1 MKIVLYFNSKMLYNC
16 FMMIDKKETDK
27 MLSWN
32 EMSPLEQAQCQFWD
46 MYKDAYGVRP
56 RGIDTTGW
64 TLADFDKEFEFL
76 ANLIQQNFE
85 QEQADQKVA
94 IAEFE
99 AKVATLVNGTTS
111 REKAIAWLMDS
122 VEAQGDPEYACYLFG
137 LPYGYL
143 KEQPFTV

>member
-1 MKIVLYFNSKMLYNC
+1 MLYNC
-16 FMMIDKKETDK
+16 FMMIKKETK

-56 RGIDTTGW
+56 RGIDTSGW

-94 IAEFE
+94 VAEFE

-111 REKAIAWLMDS
+111 RETAIAWLMDS

>member
-16 FMMIDKKETDK
+16 FMMIEKETK

-46 MYKDAYGVRP
+46 MYKDAYGCRP

-64 TLADFDKEFEFL
+64 TLAEFDREFEFL
-76 ANLIQQNFE
+76 ANMIQQNHE
-85 QEQADQKVA
+85 QEQEDQREA
-94 IAEFE
+94 IAVFE
-99 AKVATLVNGTTS
+99 GKVATLVNDKTS
-111 REKAIAWLMDS
+111 RETAIAWLMDS

-143 KEQPFTV
+143 KEQPYHQ

>member
-1 MKIVLYFNSKMLYNC
+1 
-16 FMMIDKKETDK
+16 MMIEKETE

-56 RGIDTTGW
+56 RGIDTTSW
-64 TLADFDKEFEFL
+64 TLAEFDREFEFL
-76 ANLIQQNFE
+76 ANLIQQNYE

-99 AKVATLVNGTTS
+99 DKVLNLMHTGTN
-111 REKAIAWLMDS
+111 RERVVAWLMDS
-122 VEAQGDPEYACYLFG
+122 VDANGDRDYACYLFG

-143 KEQPFTV
+143 DAVTV

>member
-1 MKIVLYFNSKMLYNC
+1 MLYNHS
-16 FMMIDKKETDK
+16 MMIEKETE

-56 RGIDTTGW
+56 RGIDTTSW
-64 TLADFDKEFEFL
+64 TLAEFDREFEFL
-76 ANLIQQNFE
+76 ANMIQQNHE

-99 AKVATLVNGTTS
+99 DKVLNLMHTGTN
-111 REKAIAWLMDS
+111 RERVIAWLMDS
-122 VEAQGDPEYACYLFG
+122 VDANGDRDYACYLFG

-143 KEQPFTV
+143 DTVTV

>member
-1 MKIVLYFNSKMLYNC
+1 
-16 FMMIDKKETDK
+16 

-46 MYKDAYGVRP
+46 MYKDAYGCRP

-64 TLADFDKEFEFL
+64 SLAEFDREFEFL

-94 IAEFE
+94 VAEFE
-99 AKVATLVNGTTS
+99 AKVETLVNGTTS

-143 KEQPFTV
+143 KEQPYHQQGYENSSLL

>member
-1 MKIVLYFNSKMLYNC
+1 MLYNHS
-16 FMMIDKKETDK
+16 MMIEKETE

-32 EMSPLEQAQCQFWD
+32 EMSPLEQAQCQYWD

-56 RGIDTTGW
+56 RGIDTTSW
-64 TLADFDKEFEFL
+64 TLAEFDREFEFL
-76 ANLIQQNFE
+76 ANMIQQNYE

-99 AKVATLVNGTTS
+99 DKVLNLMHTGTN
-111 REKAIAWLMDS
+111 RERVIAWLMDS
-122 VEAQGDPEYACYLFG
+122 ADAQGDTDYACYLFG

-143 KEQPFTV
+143 DNPTK

>member
-1 MKIVLYFNSKMLYNC
+1 MLYNHS
-16 FMMIDKKETDK
+16 MMIEKETE

-32 EMSPLEQAQCQFWD
+32 EMSPVEQAQCQFWD

-56 RGIDTTGW
+56 RGIDTTSW
-64 TLADFDKEFEFL
+64 TLAEFDREFEFL
-76 ANLIQQNFE
+76 ANMIQQNYE

-99 AKVATLVNGTTS
+99 DKVLNLMHTGTN
-111 REKAIAWLMDS
+111 RERVVAWLMDS
-122 VEAQGDPEYACYLFG
+122 VDANGDRDYACYLFG

-143 KEQPFTV
+143 DTVTV

>member
-1 MKIVLYFNSKMLYNC
+1 
-16 FMMIDKKETDK
+16 MMIEKETE

-56 RGIDTTGW
+56 RGIDTTSW
-64 TLADFDKEFEFL
+64 TLAEFDREFEFL
-76 ANLIQQNFE
+76 ANMIQQNHE

-99 AKVATLVNGTTS
+99 DKVLNLMHTGTN
-111 REKAIAWLMDS
+111 RERVIAWLMDS
-122 VEAQGDPEYACYLFG
+122 VDANGDRDYACYLFG

-143 KEQPFTV
+143 DTVTV

>member
-1 MKIVLYFNSKMLYNC
+1 
-16 FMMIDKKETDK
+16 

-64 TLADFDKEFEFL
+64 SLADFDREFEFL

-94 IAEFE
+94 VAEFE
-99 AKVATLVNGTTS
+99 AKVATLVSGTTS
-111 REKAIAWLMDS
+111 RETAIAWLMDS

-143 KEQPFTV
+143 KEQPYQQQGYENSSLL

>member
-1 MKIVLYFNSKMLYNC
+1 
-16 FMMIDKKETDK
+16 MMIEKETE

-32 EMSPLEQAQCQFWD
+32 EMSPVEQAQCQFWD

-56 RGIDTTGW
+56 RGIDTTSW
-64 TLADFDKEFEFL
+64 TLAEFDREFEFL
-76 ANLIQQNFE
+76 ANMIQQNHE

-99 AKVATLVNGTTS
+99 DKVLNLMHTGTN
-111 REKAIAWLMDS
+111 RERVVAWLMDS
-122 VEAQGDPEYACYLFG
+122 VDANGDRDYACYLFG

-143 KEQPFTV
+143 DTVTV

>member
-1 MKIVLYFNSKMLYNC
+1 MKIILYFNSKMLYNC
-16 FMMIDKKETDK
+16 FMMIEKETK

-32 EMSPLEQAQCQFWD
+32 EMSPLEQAQCQYWD
-46 MYKDAYGVRP
+46 MYKDAYGCRP

-64 TLADFDKEFEFL
+64 TLADFDREFEFL

-94 IAEFE
+94 VAEFE
-99 AKVATLVNGTTS
+99 AKVETLVNGTTS

-143 KEQPFTV
+143 KEQPYHQ

>member
-1 MKIVLYFNSKMLYNC
+1 MTPW
-16 FMMIDKKETDK
+16 EQ
-27 MLSWN
+27 
-32 EMSPLEQAQCQFWD
+32 MSPLEQAQCQYWD

-64 TLADFDKEFEFL
+64 TLAEFDREFEFL

-94 IAEFE
+94 VAEFE
-99 AKVATLVNGTTS
+99 TKVETLVNGTTS

-143 KEQPFTV
+143 KEQPYHQQGYENSSLL

>member
-1 MKIVLYFNSKMLYNC
+1 MKIVLYFNSKMLYNHS
-16 FMMIDKKETDK
+16 MMIEKETE

-32 EMSPLEQAQCQFWD
+32 EMSPVEQAQCQFWD

-56 RGIDTTGW
+56 RGIDTTSW
-64 TLADFDKEFEFL
+64 TLAEFDREFEFL
-76 ANLIQQNFE
+76 ANMIQQNHE

-99 AKVATLVNGTTS
+99 DKVLNLMHTGTN
-111 REKAIAWLMDS
+111 RERVVAWLMDS
-122 VEAQGDPEYACYLFG
+122 VDANGDRDYACYLFG

-143 KEQPFTV
+143 DTVTV

>member
-1 MKIVLYFNSKMLYNC
+1 MKIILYFNSKMLYNHS
-16 FMMIDKKETDK
+16 MMIEKETE

-32 EMSPLEQAQCQFWD
+32 EMSPLEQAQCQYWD

-56 RGIDTTGW
+56 RGIDTTSW
-64 TLADFDKEFEFL
+64 TLAEFDREFEFL
-76 ANLIQQNFE
+76 ANMIQQNYE

-99 AKVATLVNGTTS
+99 DKVLNLMHTGTN
-111 REKAIAWLMDS
+111 RERVIAWLMDS
-122 VEAQGDPEYACYLFG
+122 ADAQGDTDYACYLFG

-143 KEQPFTV
+143 DNPTK

>member
-1 MKIVLYFNSKMLYNC
+1 
-16 FMMIDKKETDK
+16 MMIEKETE

-56 RGIDTTGW
+56 RGIDTTSW
-64 TLADFDKEFEFL
+64 TLAEFDREFEFL
-76 ANLIQQNFE
+76 ANMIQQNHE

-99 AKVATLVNGTTS
+99 DKVLNLMHTGTN
-111 REKAIAWLMDS
+111 RERIVAWLMDS
-122 VEAQGDPEYACYLFG
+122 VDANGDRDYACYLFG

-143 KEQPFTV
+143 DTVTV

>member
-1 MKIVLYFNSKMLYNC
+1 
-16 FMMIDKKETDK
+16 MMIEKETE

-32 EMSPLEQAQCQFWD
+32 EMSPIEQAQCQYWD
-46 MYKDAYGVRP
+46 MYKDAYGSRP

-64 TLADFDKEFEFL
+64 TLAEFEAEFEYL
-76 ANLIQQNFE
+76 AKVIQQNYE

-94 IAEFE
+94 IASFE
-99 AKVATLVNGTTS
+99 AKVETLVNDSTS
-111 REKAIAWLMDS
+111 RETAIAWLMDS
-122 VEAQGDPEYACYLFG
+122 VEAQGDPEYACFLFG